1 MTAPTAQ
8 PSDDL
13 AWFWDGFAAIVA
25 APGGV
30 ARARELIL
38 SLAVQGKLVPQDVFD
53 EPAAQL
59 LKRITD
65 ERNRLVKQGDLRRSA
80 PLAPISADEIPFEL
94 PRSWV
99 WTRLGEIANFDL
111 GRTPPTK
118 EARYWDD
125 AGTPWVSIADMTQY
139 GTVVETAKRV
149 SDLAVETIFPPIVP
163 AGTLL
168 MSFKLTIGKV
178 SILGVDAFHNEAII
192 SIFPEEGVSQGYL
205 FRFLPLFAAGTT
217 SKNALKGNTLNKG
230 SLNDL
235 LVSIPPIAEQQRI
248 VARVDELMQLCDQL
262 EALEA
267 DKRAARAD
275 ALRVSLARL
284 LDAPDAATSRARW
297 GCLSA
302 HWPELLDTP
311 ASVAPLR
318 QTILGLAVRGQLVPQ
333 DEADEPASHLLK
345 QIAAEKARLIAA
357 KKLKKSPPL
366 PPIDANETPFE
377 LPESWKWAH
386 IGDVSI
392 IQGGKRLPAGS
403 DFSPVDTPY
412 IYIQVT
418 NMKEG
423 SIVESSLKY
432 IDEDTHKILARYII
446 EEDDLYITI
455 AGTIGQP
462 GIVPSRFHRM
472 HLTENA
478 AKIVF
483 QGFHKSYFLLAL
495 QSSSTQDQFAE
506 KTNQMAQ
513 PKLALKRIADA
524 LIPLPPLA
532 EQERIVARVDELMA
546 LCDRL
551 ETELRAAQ
559 NASEALGVAAVRRLA
574 SG

>member
-1 MTAPTAQ
+1 MRLTA
-8 PSDDL
+8 L
-13 AWFWDGFAAIVA
+13 
-25 APGGV
+25 
-30 ARARELIL
+30 
-38 SLAVQGKLVPQDVFD
+38 
-53 EPAAQL
+53 
-59 LKRITD
+59 
-65 ERNRLVKQGDLRRSA
+65 RLRRKCGLGSNIKQGFTHFAEGDVALAKITPCFQNGKSA
-80 PLAPISADEIPFEL
+80 VMQNLEN
-94 PRSWV
+94 
-99 WTRLGEIANFDL
+99 G
-111 GRTPPTK
+111 
-118 EARYWDD
+118 
-125 AGTPWVSIADMTQY
+125 
-139 GTVVETAKRV
+139 
-149 SDLAVETIFPPIVP
+149 
-163 AGTLL
+163 
-168 MSFKLTIGKV
+168 IG
-178 SILGVDAFHNEAII
+178 
-192 SIFPEEGVSQGYL
+192 
-205 FRFLPLFAAGTT
+205 AGTT
-217 SKNALKGNTLNKG
+217 ELHIFRPLIGTVEPFYVLMYLKSPRYLSEGEEQMTGTAGQKRVPTSYFSHNPFPL
-230 SLNDL
+230 
-235 LVSIPPIAEQQRI
+235 PPLAEQQRI

-267 DKRAARAD
+267 DKRAARAE

-318 QTILGLAVRGQLVPQ
+318 QTILGLAVRGQLVSQ
-333 DEADEPASHLLK
+333 DDADEPASHLLK